1 MHTAGRWGGLK
12 AIAAREGRAGA
23 LPRSS
28 SVHSEGTTA
37 TGPELL
43 IELRRERGRPLRAQ
57 LEEGLREAVRSG
69 RLMAGAPLPSS
80 RALARDLGVSRR
92 LVVEAFAQLAAEG
105 YLVTRQ
111 GAGTFVAETAAAAP
125 APIPAPE
132 PRPPRY
138 DFFPGAPDLSAF
150 PRAAWARA
158 VRDVLRETPD
168 HTLNYGD
175 PRGLPALRTA
185 LAGYLGRAR
194 GVVAQPERMV
204 ITSGAAQALGLLA
217 AVLVARGTPRIAVE
231 DPSLPDHRD
240 VMVRRGADVV
250 PVPVDDEGLRV
261 DALARTGAA
270 AVVVTAAHQMPLGVA
285 LSVDR
290 RAALLA
296 WGGLVVEDDYDAEFR
311 YDRAPL
317 AALQGLAPEQVAYL
331 GSVSK
336 TLAPGLRLGWLVLP
350 AGLVGEV
357 AQEKAL
363 ADMGSDVIGQLTFA
377 RLIESGAY
385 DRHVR
390 VLRRRHRSRRDA
402 MVAAVERH
410 LPGARVQGIAAGLH
424 VNVLLSEP
432 VDVRAFEAQCEARSV
447 RVYGSRRRM
456 ICLGYANVTEPA
468 IDQGIRLLA
477 EAARSAHA

>member
-1 MHTAGRWGGLK
+1 MRT
-12 AIAAREGRAGA
+12 
-23 LPRSS
+23 
-28 SVHSEGTTA
+28 EGTTA
-37 TGPELL
+37 SGPELL
-43 IELRRERGRPLRAQ
+43 IELRREPGRPLRAQ
-57 LEEGLREAVRSG
+57 LEEGLREAVRGG

-150 PRAAWARA
+150 PRAAWSRA
-158 VRDVLRETPD
+158 VRDVLRELPD
-168 HTLNYGD
+168 HALSYGD
-175 PRGLPALRTA
+175 PRGTPALRTA
-185 LAGYLGRAR
+185 LAGYLVRAR

-204 ITSGAAQALGLLA
+204 ITSGAAQALALLA
-217 AVLVARGTPRIAVE
+217 GVLVARGTPRIAVE
-231 DPSLPDHRD
+231 DPSLPEHHE
-240 VMVRRGADVV
+240 VLARRGADVV

-261 DALARTGAA
+261 DALERTRAA

-296 WGGLVVEDDYDAEFR
+296 WGGLVIEDDYDAEFR

-331 GSVSK
+331 GSASK

-350 AGLVGEV
+350 AELAADVG
-357 AQEKAL
+357 AEKRL
-363 ADMGSDVIGQLTFA
+363 ADMGTDVIGQFALA

-385 DRHVR
+385 DRHLR
-390 VLRRRHRSRRDA
+390 VLRRRHRARRDA
-402 MVAAVERH
+402 AVAAVARH
-410 LPGARVQGIAAGLH
+410 LPGAEVLGIAAGLH
-424 VNVLLSEP
+424 ANILLAEP
-432 VDVRAFEAQCEARSV
+432 VDVRAFEAACEARSV

-456 ICLGYANVTEPA
+456 ICLGYANLPEAA
-468 IDQGIRLLA
+468 IERGVRLLA
-477 EAARSAHA
+477 EAAREAAR

>member
-1 MHTAGRWGGLK
+1 MHPA
-12 AIAAREGRAGA
+12 
-23 LPRSS
+23 
-28 SVHSEGTTA
+28 GTTA

-69 RLMAGAPLPSS
+69 RLMDGAPLPSS

-105 YLVTRQ
+105 YLVSRQ

-168 HTLNYGD
+168 HALNYGD
-175 PRGLPALRTA
+175 PRGIPALRTA

-204 ITSGAAQALGLLA
+204 ITSGAVQSLLLLA
-217 AVLVARGTPRIAVE
+217 AVRVACGTPRIAVE
-231 DPSLPDHRD
+231 DPSLPDHREA
-240 VMVRRGADVV
+240 MARRGAEVV
-250 PVPVDDEGLRV
+250 PVGVDEEGLRV
-261 DALARTGAA
+261 DALQGTGAA
-270 AVVVTAAHQMPLGVA
+270 AAIVTAAHQMPLGVA

-311 YDRAPL
+311 YDRPPL
-317 AALQGLAPEQVAYL
+317 GALQGLAPEQVAYL
-331 GSVSK
+331 GSASK

-350 AGLVGEV
+350 ADLIHEV
-357 AQEKAL
+357 AVEKRFS
-363 ADMGSDVIGQLTFA
+363 DMGTDVIGQLAMA
-377 RLIESGAY
+377 RMIETGAY
-385 DRHVR
+385 DRHLR
-390 VLRRRHRSRRDA
+390 ALRRRHRSRRDA
-402 MVAAVERH
+402 MVSAVERH
-410 LPGARVQGIAAGLH
+410 LPGAQVLGIAAGLH
-424 VNVLLSEP
+424 ANVLLAQP
-432 VDVRAFEAQCEARSV
+432 VDVRMFEAACEARSV

-456 ICLGYANVTEPA
+456 ISLGYANLTEPA
-468 IDQGIRLLA
+468 IERGVRLLA
-477 EAARSAHA
+477 EAARESTTA

>member
-1 MHTAGRWGGLK
+1 VL
-12 AIAAREGRAGA
+12 
-23 LPRSS
+23 
-28 SVHSEGTTA
+28 SEGTTA
-37 TGPELL
+37 SGPELL

-57 LEEGLREAVRSG
+57 LEDGLRDAIRSG

-92 LVVEAFAQLAAEG
+92 LVVEGFAQLVAEG
-105 YLVTRQ
+105 YLVTRR

-125 APIPAPE
+125 APTPAPQ

-158 VRDVLRETPD
+158 VRDVLRDTPD
-168 HTLNYGD
+168 HVLNYGD
-175 PRGLPALRTA
+175 PRGTPALRTA
-185 LAGYLGRAR
+185 LAGYLVRAR
-194 GVVAQPERMV
+194 GVVADPERIV
-204 ITSGAAQALGLLA
+204 ITSGAAQALSLLSG
-217 AVLVARGTPRIAVE
+217 VLVARGTPRIAVE
-231 DPSLPDHRD
+231 DPSLPVH
-240 VMVRRGADVV
+240 VEVLARRGADVV
-250 PVPVDDEGLRV
+250 PVGVDEEGLRA
-261 DALARTGAA
+261 DALERTGAA

-311 YDRAPL
+311 YDRQPL

-331 GSVSK
+331 GSASK

-363 ADMGSDVIGQLTFA
+363 ADMGSEVIGQLTFA

-447 RVYGSRRRM
+447 RIYGSRRRM

-468 IDQGIRLLA
+468 IDQGLRLLA